1 MSVASGVSKAANRGT
16 CTSGLPPLTEVA
28 LASASKIG
36 RMGADDLEIATRFR
50 IALEAAAKSGD
61 REPLY
66 PFLAA
71 DVEWVTAKR
80 TLHGIDEVKEE
91 LIWGSPDENFDLE
104 FEEGEWVE
112 LGDGRLV
119 LDVHEVYK
127 VKATGDFA
135 YERQR
140 QIELTIRDSEISRYE
155 MRIVG

>member
-1 MSVASGVSKAANRGT
+1 MGV
-16 CTSGLPPLTEVA
+16 
-28 LASASKIG
+28 
-36 RMGADDLEIATRFR
+36 DDLEIATQFR
-50 IALEAAAKSGD
+50 IALEGAAKSGD
-61 REPLY
+61 REALY

-80 TLHGIDEVKEE
+80 TLRGIDEVREQ

-112 LGDGRLV
+112 LGDGRFV

-140 QIELTIRDSEISRYE
+140 QIELTIRDGQISRYE

>member
-1 MSVASGVSKAANRGT
+1 LRSARSA
-16 CTSGLPPLTEVA
+16 
-28 LASASKIG
+28 ASKIG
-36 RMGADDLEIATRFR
+36 PMGADDLEIATQFR

-61 REPLY
+61 REALY

-80 TLHGIDEVKEE
+80 TLHGIDEVREE

-112 LGDGRLV
+112 LGDGRFV

-135 YERQR
+135 YERRR

>member
-1 MSVASGVSKAANRGT
+1 MRLRVGAGDRGRPRRISRCGALCAAT
-16 CTSGLPPLTEVA
+16 QSA
-28 LASASKIG
+28 ASKIEA
-36 RMGADDLEIATRFR
+36 MGADDLEIARRFR
-50 IALEAAAKSGD
+50 IALEGAAKSGD

-71 DVEWVTAKR
+71 DVEWVTPKR
-80 TLHGIDEVKEE
+80 TLSGLDEVREE
-91 LIWGSPDENFDLE
+91 LIWGSPDENLELE

-119 LDVHEVYK
+119 LDVHQVYR

-135 YERQR
+135 YERER
-140 QIELTIRDSEISRYE
+140 QIELTIRDGQITRYE

>member
-1 MSVASGVSKAANRGT
+1 MSVASGESKAANRGT
-16 CTSGLPPLTEVA
+16 CTAGLRLLTEVA
-28 LASASKIG
+28 PAASKI
-36 RMGADDLEIATRFR
+36 RAMGADDLEIARRFR

-61 REPLY
+61 REALY

-91 LIWGSPDENFDLE
+91 LIWGSPPENLDLE
-104 FEEGEWVE
+104 FEVAEWAE
-112 LGDGRLV
+112 LGDGRV
-119 LDVHEVYK
+119 VSDVHEVYR

-135 YERQR
+135 YERKR
-140 QIELTIRDSEISRYE
+140 QIELTIRDGQISRYE

>member
-1 MSVASGVSKAANRGT
+1 VSRK
-16 CTSGLPPLTEVA
+16 TEVQEVGSLHQPLRSPVRSA
-28 LASASKIG
+28 WSAASKIG
-36 RMGADDLEIATRFR
+36 AMSAEDLEIATRFR

-61 REPLY
+61 RDALY

-80 TLHGIDEVKEE
+80 TLHGIDEVREE
-91 LIWGSPDENFDLE
+91 LIWGSPDENLDLE
-104 FEEGEWVE
+104 FEKGDWVE

-119 LDVHEVYK
+119 SDVHQVYR

-140 QIELTIRDSEISRYE
+140 QIELTIRDSQISRYE